1 MICFKVEETLSL
13 RESAQHVASAA
24 KQLQPFAACIAA
36 VTSLIDRRRCHQP
49 ELAPMESICLQINTI
64 EPNSQ
69 HRIEAIQKV
78 GFSLYY
84 YNVMYLICPLFNH

>member
-1 MICFKVEETLSL
+1 MCL
-13 RESAQHVASAA
+13 
-24 KQLQPFAACIAA
+24 AA
-36 VTSLIDRRRCHQP
+36 VTSIIDWRRCHRP

-78 GFSLYY
+78 GFKNIENCFVKLLLG
-84 YNVMYLICPLFNH
+84 NFDV